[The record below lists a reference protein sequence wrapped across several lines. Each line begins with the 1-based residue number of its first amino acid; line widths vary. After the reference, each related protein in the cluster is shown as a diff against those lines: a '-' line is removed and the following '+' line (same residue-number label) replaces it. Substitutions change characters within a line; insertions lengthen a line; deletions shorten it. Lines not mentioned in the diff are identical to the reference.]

1 MKKTIAIA
9 LLALAATGCATKG
22 ELAAVQTRVDGLSA
36 EVATLKVSVNNAAE
50 ASDRATAKF
59 AELIDKYDALSAKI
73 DHLFYKHNTK

>member
-36 EVATLKVSVNNAAE
+36 EVATLKVSVNALAE
-50 ASDRATAKF
+50 SSDRATLRF
-59 AELIDKYDALSAKI
+59 IEMTDRYDALSAKI